1 LNILI
6 ISQYFWP
13 ENFRINDLA
22 TDLVEKGHKVTVLTG
37 LPNYPKG
44 NFFKG
49 YGIFKKNYK
58 EKYKGVDIYRVPII
72 SRGNGKFQR
81 LLLNYFSFAFT
92 GSIFALLLY
101 KKKFDKIFV
110 FEVSPI
116 TVGIPAI
123 VFKKLRNIPIVFWV
137 LDLWPES
144 VASVGA
150 VKSQKYIGDIKILV
164 KYIYSKCDKILVSSK
179 GFKKSIE
186 NIEPRKNIIS
196 YFPNFIEKVDRGKV
210 FYPELSQKIN
220 FPEGFKIMYA
230 GNIGYAQSFPTILEA
245 AEILRDYEIYWIIVG
260 DGRFRAWVK
269 ERIKQLGLE
278 KKVLLPGSFPQDTMP
293 FFYSKSD
300 VMLVSLKNELNF
312 SLTVPGKVQSYMA
325 FGKPIVAALDGEG
338 ANMIEDSC
346 SGITCRPE
354 NPKEL
359 AETVLQ
365 MYNLPKEQ
373 LIKMGKS
380 GKKYCEKHFNRDLLV
395 DELINIFKQL

>member
-49 YGIFKKNYK
+49 YGIFKKKYK
-58 EKYKGVDIYRVPII
+58 EQYKGVDIYRVPII

-81 LLLNYFSFAFT
+81 LFLNYLSFAFT
-92 GSIFALLLY
+92 GSIVALFLQ

-123 VFKKLRNIPIVFWV
+123 VFKKLKKIPIVFWV

-150 VKSQKYIGDIKILV
+150 VKSQKYIGYIKILV

-245 AEILRDYEIYWIIVG
+245 AEVLRDYNIYWIIVG
-260 DGRFRAWVK
+260 DGRCRDWVK
-269 ERIKQLGLE
+269 KRIKQLGLE

-325 FGKPIVAALDGEG
+325 FGKPIVAALAGEG
-338 ANMIEDSC
+338 ANIIKDSS

-354 NPKEL
+354 NSKDL

-365 MYNLPKEQ
+365 MYNLPQEQ
-373 LIKMGKS
+373 LIKMGQS
-380 GKKYCEKHFNRDLLV
+380 GKKYCEKNFNRDLLV